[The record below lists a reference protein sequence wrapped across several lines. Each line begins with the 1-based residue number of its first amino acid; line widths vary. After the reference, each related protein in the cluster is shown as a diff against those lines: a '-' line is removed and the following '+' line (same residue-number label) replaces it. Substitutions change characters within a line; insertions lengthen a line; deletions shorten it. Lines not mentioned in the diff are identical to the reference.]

1 MTVLIVEDEV
11 PAAKR
16 LQAMLA
22 KAMPEATISRVL
34 DSVAGTIDYLRK
46 EAEPDLIFLD
56 IQLADGES
64 FDILEAVPIR
74 CPVIFT
80 TAYDQYT
87 LQAFKVNSIDYL
99 LKPLDE
105 RDLERAITQ
114 FRTYAL
120 ERRPLPGQWSAFLES
135 VRKPSYKERF
145 MIRSG
150 EEFRFIQVSDIQYLY
165 SEQGMVYAQLNDRRK
180 FHLDFT
186 LDQLDGMLN
195 PDEFFRINRKFIIRL
210 AAIDRIFTYF
220 NSRLKLEV
228 TPAPPFDLI
237 VSRDRV
243 PDFKH
248 WIDR

>member
-34 DSVAGTIDYLRK
+34 DSVAGTIDYLNK
-46 EAEPDLIFLD
+46 ETEPDLIFLD

-64 FDILEAVPIR
+64 FDILEAVPVR

-105 RDLERAITQ
+105 RDLDRAIGQ
-114 FRTYAL
+114 FRAYAL
-120 ERRPLPGQWSAFLES
+120 DRRPHPGQWSAFLEA

-150 EEFRFIQVSDIQYLY
+150 EEFRFISVADIQYLY
-165 SEQGMVYAQLNDRRK
+165 SEQGMVYAQLGDRRK

-186 LDQLDGMLN
+186 LDQLDDMLN

-210 AAIDRIFTYF
+210 RAIERIFTYF

-228 TPAPPFDLI
+228 IPTAPFDLI